1 MRIRWLTAGLA
12 GLLLI
17 APPAP
22 AGRAQAPGA
31 PAVAAPEDTTA
42 LAAAAPADS
51 AAPAVTELLRG
62 LDELYESTGTRARV
76 EIRIVKPGRTRT
88 LRMETWSRGEDEAL
102 VVIEAPPRDAGTA
115 TLKVGRNL
123 WNYLPKIAR
132 SIRVPPSMMMGSWM
146 GTDLT
151 NDDLVRSSSYE
162 EDYASELVGRSSDPP
177 GWLVALAARPGVAGL
192 WERVEVV
199 FGDDGLPLVSRYYD
213 RRGRLSRTM
222 RFTDVRELGGRRVP
236 ATIVVIPER
245 EEGRR
250 TELRYLDVTFD
261 LDLDDDLFSLA
272 RLERR
277 R

>member
-1 MRIRWLTAGLA
+1 MLRTHRPAAGLA
-12 GLLLI
+12 AIMIVGL
-17 APPAP
+17 
-22 AGRAQAPGA
+22 
-31 PAVAAPEDTTA
+31 AAA
-42 LAAAAPADS
+42 AAAAPAGTAASADA
-51 AAPAVTELLRG
+51 AAPAVRELLRG
-62 LDELYESTGTRARV
+62 LDELYESTGTRARL
-76 EIRIVKPGRTRT
+76 EIVIVKPGRTRT
-88 LRMETWSRGEDEAL
+88 LRMESWSRGEDEAL
-102 VVIEAPPRDAGTA
+102 VIIEAPPRDAGTA

-162 EDYASELVGRSSDPP
+162 EDYDAELLGRSDDPP
-177 GWLVALAARPGVAGL
+177 GWRAGLTAKPGVPGL

-213 RRGRLSRTM
+213 RRGRLSRTL
-222 RFTDVRELGGRRVP
+222 RFEDVRDLGGRRVP
-236 ATIVVIPER
+236 ATMIVIPER

-250 TELRYLDVTFD
+250 TELRYLDVAFD